1 MKKAT
6 VFFAAGLGIAS
17 AIAQQP
23 DPFKELPEKYWDFSL
38 IEKVPVYREAPA
50 RQQVKGLKALLVEGF
65 GPKEDEKNFNAAF
78 PKPLK
83 EKTKA
88 EFFAYIGIPSTPMPK
103 GGYPGIVL
111 IHGGGGTAYP
121 GWTKMWVDKGFVVI
135 ALDWYNQM
143 PVPKH
148 KHVPTNSIDSKI
160 ELPGGKRQDH
170 ISNVANMAV
179 AHSLLRSL
187 KEVNPEKTAFVGLS
201 WGSWY
206 GTMLASLDHRFNGG
220 VLIYCG
226 DRKFHRKIFNGRF
239 VHAAKIPLYW
249 VVSTHDQNVNLR
261 TLNHSFK
268 ICPTIDTKSI
278 VIELPHSHIGFEF
291 DSCFRMAEHY
301 TTKNVPA
308 LPKLSKM
315 KIKDGI
321 ATCKILCQ
329 GKGIRNALLCYTDD
343 DKQPK
348 YHLRKWKTVPAE
360 IKGDTISA
368 KIPAGAYMYYLS
380 AYEGESK
387 HHDLCGS
394 TDPIV
399 KPYPGEKTPAKK
411 K

>member
-1 MKKAT
+1 MKKTTA
-6 VFFAAGLGIAS
+6 VLAAGLAIAS
-17 AIAQQP
+17 TAAQKP

-38 IEKVPVYREAPA
+38 IEKVPAYREAPA
-50 RQQVKGLKALLVEGF
+50 QQQVKGLKAVLVEGF
-65 GPKEDEKNFNAAF
+65 GPKEDDKDFNAAF

-111 IHGGGGTAYP
+111 IHGGGGTAFP

-148 KHVPTNSIDSKI
+148 KHIPTNSIESKI

-187 KEVNPEKTAFVGLS
+187 KQVNPEKTAFVGLS

-206 GTMLASLDHRFNGG
+206 GTMLASLDNRFNGG

-239 VHAAKIPLYW
+239 VHAAKVPLYW

-261 TLNHSFK
+261 TLNNSFK

-291 DSCFRMAEHY
+291 DSCFRMAEYY
-301 TTKNVPA
+301 TTKAVPA
-308 LPKLSKM
+308 LPKLSEM
-315 KIKDGI
+315 KVKDGT
-321 ATCKILCQ
+321 AACKIISS
-329 GKGIRNALLCYTDD
+329 GKGIKNAVLCYTDD

-360 IKGDTISA
+360 IKDDTITA
-368 KIPAGAYMYYLS
+368 KIPKGAYMYYIS
-380 AYEGESK
+380 AYEGDSK

-394 TDPIV
+394 TNPVV

>member
-1 MKKAT
+1 MKKTTA
-6 VFFAAGLGIAS
+6 VLAAGLAIAS
-17 AIAQQP
+17 ATAQKP
-23 DPFKELPEKYWDFSL
+23 DPFKELPEKYWDFAL
-38 IEKVPVYREAPA
+38 IEKVPAYREAPA
-50 RQQVKGLKALLVEGF
+50 QQQVKGLKAVLVEGF
-65 GPKEDEKNFNAAF
+65 GPKEDDKDFNAAF

-111 IHGGGGTAYP
+111 IHGGGGTAFP

-148 KHVPTNSIDSKI
+148 KHIPTNSIESKI

-206 GTMLASLDHRFNGG
+206 GTMLASLDNRFNGG

-239 VHAAKIPLYW
+239 VHAAKVPLYW

-261 TLNHSFK
+261 TLNNSFK

-291 DSCFRMAEHY
+291 DSCFRMAEYY
-301 TTKNVPA
+301 TTKAVPA
-308 LPKLSKM
+308 LPKLSEM
-315 KIKDGI
+315 KVKDGI
-321 ATCKILCQ
+321 ASCKIISS
-329 GKGIRNALLCYTDD
+329 GKGIKNAVLCYTDD

-360 IKGDTISA
+360 IKDDTITA
-368 KIPAGAYMYYLS
+368 KVPKGAYMYYIS
-380 AYEGESK
+380 AYEGDSK

-394 TDPIV
+394 TNPVV

>member
-1 MKKAT
+1 MKKTAFM
-6 VFFAAGLGIAS
+6 VAAGLTAVSSIADN
-17 AIAQQP
+17 P
-23 DPFKELPEKYWDFSL
+23 DPFKENPEKYWDFSL
-38 IEKVPVYREAPA
+38 VEKVPSYRDAPEKH
-50 RQQVKGLKALLVEGF
+50 QVKGLKAVLVEGF
-65 GPKEDEKNFNAAF
+65 GPKEDDKNFNTAF

-111 IHGGGGTAYP
+111 IHGGGGTAFP
-121 GWTKMWVDKGFVVI
+121 GYTKMWVDKGFVVI
-135 ALDWYNQM
+135 SLDWYNCK

-148 KHVPTNSIDSKI
+148 KDTPTNSID
-160 ELPGGKRQDH
+160 ECDPFPGGRRQDH

-226 DRKFHRKIFNGRF
+226 DRKYHKKIFNGRF

-261 TLNHSFK
+261 TLKDSFK
-268 ICPTIDTKSI
+268 TCPTIDTKSI

-291 DSCFRMAEHY
+291 DSCFRMAKHY
-301 TTKNVPA
+301 TTKEEPS
-308 LPKLSKM
+308 LPKLSDM
-315 KIKDGI
+315 KVNRNV
-321 ATCKILCQ
+321 ATCKILSS
-329 GKGIRNALLCYTDD
+329 GKGIKKAVLCYTND

-348 YHLRKWKTVPAE
+348 YHLRKWSTVPAE
-360 IKGDTISA
+360 IKGDTITA
-368 KIPAGAYMYYLS
+368 KVPAGAYMYYIS
-380 AYEGESK
+380 AYESESK

-394 TDPIV
+394 TNPVV
-399 KPYPGEKTPAKK
+399 KPYPGDKK
-411 K
+411 AGKK